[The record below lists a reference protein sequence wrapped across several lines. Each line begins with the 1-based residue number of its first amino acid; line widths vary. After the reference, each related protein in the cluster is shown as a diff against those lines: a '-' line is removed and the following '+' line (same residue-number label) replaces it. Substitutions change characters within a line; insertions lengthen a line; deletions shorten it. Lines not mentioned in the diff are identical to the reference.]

1 MGYVVMV
8 FLLGIAIYLWWTGAV
23 RVAEGYTNTRDVEY
37 YVIHRDGHDAQIKN
51 VNQNQQRLTSTP
63 LYLFPAV
70 ETTDPAAV
78 DPNLVYVP
86 ESFGQAPK
94 DVATYLSHFAVMKK
108 QYDDLRRPMPTHDA
122 SRHTVDAMMRV
133 WDVSGLPVLDG
144 SENQITLHP
153 AFAGHTVIL
162 QDNANIVSRTDL
174 DTQLQTLIQTLTAN
188 QESFDVLF
196 LGSPSNAVPG
206 VLPVAGTKDV
216 YLCTGDTPPQR
227 ARLPRPPPEF
237 ADPVQ
242 GAGVHGR
249 PAAEK
254 IPKHG
259 GVEPDT
265 RSHRL
270 PLPRGTAPRS
280 GDVGVTT

>member
-216 YLCTGDTPPQR
+216 YLCTGDTPLSVHAYLVRHQSLPTLYR
-227 ARLPRPPPEF
+227 ALVSMD
-237 ADPVQ
+237 A
-242 GAGVHGR
+242 
-249 PAAEK
+249 
-254 IPKHG
+254 
-259 GVEPDT
+259 
-265 RSHRL
+265 
-270 PLPRGTAPRS
+270 PLPKKFQNMVALNQIRALIAYPFLVEQRQDLATS
-280 GDVGVTT
+280 V